1 MPGHERV
8 LALAALT
15 AVAAAG
21 HTLANAALLRRPRT
35 AAPATAEHVVVGV
48 PARDE
53 AHTIAALVGDLRAQT
68 GVPRLTVHVLDDGST
83 DGTSE
88 RARAAAGT
96 DRRIKVHTAPPPPP
110 GWLGKPAAVQELTRL
125 AWAANPVPDVLV
137 LVDAD
142 VRLAPHALAAS
153 VDLLRTR
160 KVALLS
166 PWPTQVAVSP
176 AERLVQPLQQWSWLA
191 TLPLRWAERS
201 TRPSLAAANGQLLV
215 LDADAH
221 RSVGGHSQVAA
232 EVVEDVALAR
242 VLRRAGF
249 TTTVADG
256 STLARCR
263 MYVSAAE
270 LRAGYGKSLWT
281 AFGGPVATL
290 AVLAGLG
297 TVFVA
302 PPLAALLGSGRTRAW
317 GLVGWSAGVVSRV
330 VAARVAGTP
339 AWPDALAHPLSVLAL
354 ATLTLDSA
362 RAHRAGTLQWKGRRL
377 P

>member
-1 MPGHERV
+1 MRSRDRL
-8 LALAALT
+8 LAGAALT
-15 AVAAAG
+15 AVGALG
-21 HTLANAALLRRPRT
+21 HALVNARLLRRPR
-35 AAPATAEHVVVGV
+35 AGAPPTAEHVVVGV
-48 PARDE
+48 PARNE
-53 AHTIAALVGDLRAQT
+53 AHTIEALVGDLRAQT

-83 DGTSE
+83 DGTAE
-88 RARAAAGT
+88 RARAAAGE
-96 DRRIKVHTAPPPPP
+96 DPRIHVHAAPPLPP

-125 AWAANPVPDVLV
+125 AWAADPAPDVLV

-153 VDLLRTR
+153 VDLLRSGNL
-160 KVALLS
+160 ALVS

-215 LDADAH
+215 LDASAH
-221 RSVGGHSQVAA
+221 RAVGGHTRVAA
-232 EVVEDVALAR
+232 QVVEDVALAR

-256 STLARCR
+256 SSLASCR
-263 MYVSAAE
+263 MYSGAAE

-281 AFGGPVATL
+281 AFGGPAATL
-290 AVLAGLG
+290 AVMAGLV

-302 PPLAALLGSGRTRAW
+302 PPLAAVLGSGRTRAW
-317 GLVGWSAGVVSRV
+317 GLVGWSAGVASRV

-354 ATLTLDSA
+354 AALTLDSA
-362 RAHRAGTLQWKGRRL
+362 RAHRAGTVQWKGRPL
-377 P
+377 T